1 MSTVKIENARL
12 SFPSLFTP
20 SAFEGS
26 DNLKYSGTFILDKDT
41 DADQI
46 KNLRKIV
53 SELAKEKWGEKQPKK
68 LFLSLQDGDE
78 TDRAEYENKYI
89 VKANNRKRVPII
101 DKDLS
106 ALVEEDGRPQGG
118 DYVNAKVRFYAW
130 SSGAAFS
137 GVLCSLEAV
146 QFVREGER
154 FGGGGNALEGFDD
167 ISSETAA
174 DVEEEAEEFLA

>member
-26 DNLKYSGTFILDKDT
+26 DNLKYSGTFSLDKYA

-46 KNLRKIV
+46 KNRRKIV
-53 SELAKEKWGEKQPKK
+53 SDWAKEKWGEKQPKK

-78 TDRAEYENKYI
+78 TDRAEYETKYI

-146 QFVREGER
+146 QFAREGER
-154 FGGGGNALEGFDD
+154 FGGGGNALEGFND
-167 ISSETAA
+167 ISNETAA